1 MRGGVRVGKQ
11 AIEDAK
17 KEKDYEIFMRDLEED
32 PELRGMINLYK
43 GISCIRHIHSLI
55 DKIRELSKRR
65 NGTME

>member
-32 PELRGMINLYK
+32 SELRGMINLYK
-43 GISCIRHIHSLI
+43 G
-55 DKIRELSKRR
+55 KIKKVFLL
-65 NGTME
+65 